1 MQILVFERT
10 AYNIVAGIFRFVAR
24 AYDAMITLSRAGTEA
39 GTIDKFPISD
49 VATVMYTIAGVFML
63 FRVTIAMINML
74 INPDAINDGKAGAG
88 KLITRIVTSIL
99 LLIAFVPN
107 GWIFGDEGILNRVES
122 AMLAPGGL
130 IEKLMPDSIAG
141 AGGDTVDSNSDA
153 ADVGNA
159 INDGTSTVK
168 DIAEDAVKNVQ
179 NSVAMSGLIDNVYA
193 TENTVDCYY
202 FYKKATETHMEQ
214 GQEINDTGHSKLRV
228 DGDKGLLHIKFW
240 NYPYDSN
247 SSGNRKA
254 LCTKSKDCDKYSYTI
269 ITDDRNTY
277 PKDFLSS
284 NKNLYASHYAN
295 GWDAVLSESG
305 TPKCPH
311 IITDHYIKGFYDAET
326 GKSNSWETE
335 KSGIVGGWHSQAA
348 MINSLKEAGALVVG
362 SSDTSKAI
370 ETALGLQ
377 NEKNWTNEALTG
389 DARNPLFGLDN
400 YAEAVGFAQMSMG
413 AFMSCSGDNCEDLKA
428 SALVTNGDDIVSA
441 MDNTIDL
448 EFIPAVIAGIG
459 ILIWVLVLCVDII
472 VRRFKLLLLQMIAP
486 IPIISYA
493 DPNDQIFD
501 KWKKMYIS
509 TYIDL
514 FIKLIAISFAIYLL
528 KMVSGMY
535 EENNELLLKFFYIV
549 AILVF
554 AKMIPSMISDI
565 FGIKVGSGT
574 FKDITGMA
582 KAAAGFGAGAAIGA
596 GAGLI
601 TGGAAFHATKG
612 QGVGNRLLAG
622 ASAIGSGLT
631 GAARGAGSGSKGNVL
646 GGAKDIAALNNNRRS
661 KYSNGLTPTHL
672 LEAATLG
679 KVGMDYA
686 SRADRSVEAD
696 VAQRD
701 SMMNLTKHQSKVL
714 DTSRNV
720 GLMKSVQNAKTAGL
734 SIDSNAEEVL
744 NLEYA
749 DAMMKASK
757 IENADDRHQFIMDW
771 QREMTEH
778 EDYGNEYSHLFGD
791 GRFAFDWN
799 NNDSFVNGGAVAQM
813 QTEINAFDDELAGSP
828 SMAKVIKDGSGL
840 DRISSVKDVK
850 KATLAAW
857 GPRDSEGR
865 APAGSINALNDRI
878 REKTIRDPRYN
889 ASKGAKVAVGND
901 KK

>member
-24 AYDAMITLSRAGTEA
+24 AYDAMITLSRAGTDA
-39 GTIDKFPISD
+39 GTISRFPISD

-74 INPDAINDGKAGAG
+74 INPDAINDNKAGAG

-107 GWIFGDEGILNRVES
+107 GWIFGDEGILNRLES
-122 AMLAPGGL
+122 ALLAPGGL
-130 IEKLMPDSIAG
+130 IEKLMPDSINDAS
-141 AGGDTVDSNSDA
+141 GDAIDSAYDDKSNT
-153 ADVGNA
+153 
-159 INDGTSTVK
+159 NDNTDK
-168 DIAEDAVKNVQ
+168 EI
-179 NSVAMSGLIDNVYA
+179 AMSRLIDNVYA
-193 TENTVDCYY
+193 AENTVDCYY

-389 DARNPLFGLDN
+389 DARNPLLGLDN

-441 MDNTIDL
+441 MDNIIDL

-582 KAAAGFGAGAAIGA
+582 KSAAGFGAGA
-596 GAGLI
+596 LL
-601 TGGAAFHATKG
+601 GGAVGIATGAQAGKG
-612 QGVGNRLLAG
+612 IFGK
-622 ASAIGSGLT
+622 IGSGAYGGIK
-631 GAARGAGSGSKGNVL
+631 GAALGAGSGSKGNVT
-646 GGAKDIAALNNNRRS
+646 GGAKSIAATNALKAQGLNWFDRLRYQGLGALGIDPNLSERGALAQTEQAIAQVENFQSNLNDVDKMIEATPAVAAFMRRINNGEIQDPTGNKLKSIKEAFGNAYDNKKDSVSFNDIMRTESYKKLQARGEAAS
-661 KYSNGLTPTHL
+661 FSNDYAGTYGVKDAQGNFSVPD
-672 LEAATLG
+672 LEAPGGFRKGYENAISAVVTSSNMIHTDKETSGMLKDLLKDG
-679 KVGMDYA
+679 KISQDEYDNLVTTKITSDMGYNYYVNTAKA
-686 SRADRSVEAD
+686 STYKAQRELKNKQAEDKQALSFADR
-696 VAQRD
+696 
-701 SMMNLTKHQSKVL
+701 KV
-714 DTSRNV
+714 
-720 GLMKSVQNAKTAGL
+720 KTG
-734 SIDSNAEEVL
+734 
-744 NLEYA
+744 
-749 DAMMKASK
+749 K
-757 IENADDRHQFIMDW
+757 
-771 QREMTEH
+771 
-778 EDYGNEYSHLFGD
+778 
-791 GRFAFDWN
+791 
-799 NNDSFVNGGAVAQM
+799 
-813 QTEINAFDDELAGSP
+813 
-828 SMAKVIKDGSGL
+828 
-840 DRISSVKDVK
+840 
-850 KATLAAW
+850 
-857 GPRDSEGR
+857 
-865 APAGSINALNDRI
+865 
-878 REKTIRDPRYN
+878 
-889 ASKGAKVAVGND
+889 
-901 KK
+901 